1 MQMQRNITGQASKQH
16 KDRTQHTRH
25 DHEISLSVTTAC

>member
-1 MQMQRNITGQASKQH
+1 MQMQRNLTEQASKQH

-25 DHEISLSVTTAC
+25 DHEMS